1 MDNDL
6 IEHFGLPPI
15 PFIPMLFPVIMI
27 AYVLYKF
34 KDILIPLLELVPK
47 AIEVLLLVFTP
58 KKLIN
63 DILFAATFTIKSVV
77 SGMISS
83 ADSGTSQNPK
93 EEDPNNEP
101 KVCVPPSLF
110 NLFILLIC
118 PPLALFIN
126 LNFNFQGFFL
136 VVVCAILTV
145 SCYYFPGL
153 IFAALHIF
161 C

>member
-1 MDNDL
+1 MDNDI

-27 AYVLYKF
+27 SFILFKF

-58 KKLIN
+58 KKLI
-63 DILFAATFTIKSVV
+63 DDVIFATSFGIKSAI
-77 SGMISS
+77 GGIISS
-83 ADSGTSQNPK
+83 IDSGSAGNP
-93 EEDPNNEP
+93 EDADPDSIP

-110 NLFILLIC
+110 KLFVLLVC
-118 PPLALFIN
+118 PPLALFIH
-126 LNFNFQGFFL
+126 LNFSFQGFFL
-136 VVVCAILTV
+136 VIICSILTV

-153 IFAALHIF
+153 IFAALHIL